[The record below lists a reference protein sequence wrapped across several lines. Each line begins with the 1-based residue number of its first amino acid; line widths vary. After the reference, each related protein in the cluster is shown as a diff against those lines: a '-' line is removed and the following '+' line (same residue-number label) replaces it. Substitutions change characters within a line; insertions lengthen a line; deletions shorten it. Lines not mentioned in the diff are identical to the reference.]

1 MGTKMLFLNE
11 WGTILRKNI
20 QWYISVRHKHLRHH
34 HTKANK
40 PSKMFL
46 NMFTTPNTSGW
57 TQTETKHEIKDKTHK
72 PTQVSLVFLSAGD
85 AVKRTVSFFYPV
97 FSSSDV
103 GVIVVL
109 LGVVFLSPCLH
120 LSSPICHFPPSPSSV
135 DPKGLN
141 LHHHLI
147 SSRFISVYTHVLSSA
162 SLCSFF
168 LK

>member
-1 MGTKMLFLNE
+1 MGHHLEK
-11 WGTILRKNI
+11 KYPVV
-20 QWYISVRHKHLRHH
+20 YIGQAQALRHH

-85 AVKRTVSFFYPV
+85 AVKRCTVSFFYPV

-109 LGVVFLSPCLH
+109 LGVVFLS
-120 LSSPICHFPPSPSSV
+120 LSVSISLPQSV
-135 DPKGLN
+135 ISLRDHPLSIPKDSILIIILSRHMFYFCIHTRPLLGL
-141 LHHHLI
+141 
-147 SSRFISVYTHVLSSA
+147 SRFILS
-162 SLCSFF
+162 
-168 LK
+168 